1 MKPFQAVILVTFG
14 ILALVSVFLVASFSG
29 VGGNAIGKVSVWGS
43 LPKSVMEEVIREVDR
58 AEDGFEGVTYRE
70 IAPEAFTATLVEAI
84 AAGRGP
90 DLIVLSAS
98 SVVSEHDKVTSISYR
113 TIPRRDFQDAFIEAG
128 EIFLDEEGVL
138 GLPFYVDPYV
148 LYWNRTL
155 FSEAGIARPP
165 RYFDE
170 FADLAPLLSKSTE
183 GGTLTQSAVALGE
196 WGNVNHAK
204 EILTSLIVGLGN
216 TVISKNENGVYVAT
230 LTERNDN
237 GVSAAESALRF
248 YTDFA
253 DPVKNTYSW
262 NRSLPN
268 SRDAFLAG
276 TVAMYL
282 GRASEVFTLR
292 SGNPNLNF
300 DVAPYPLVRDGRSAN
315 PTDLYALSIPRG
327 AVNQKGA
334 LALAAALSGA
344 SAQQIMV
351 GVTGLPSVRRDVV
364 AENPA
369 NPYQKTFN
377 DAALNAFSFFDPN
390 PTLSDEVFERMV
402 EDVSSGRLRIP
413 EAVTSGQSEL
423 AALLKVQ

>member
-1 MKPFQAVILVTFG
+1 MKPFQAVILVAFG
-14 ILALVSVFLVASFSG
+14 ILALGSVFLVASFSG
-29 VGGNAIGKVSVWGS
+29 VGGNTIGKVSLWGS
-43 LPKSVMEEVIREVDR
+43 LPESVMEEVIREVDR
-58 AEDGFEGVTYRE
+58 AQDGFEGVSYRE
-70 IAPEAFTATLVEAI
+70 IPPEAFTATLVEAI

-90 DLIVLSAS
+90 DLIIFPAS
-98 SVVSEHDKVTSISYR
+98 SVVGERDKVTPISYR
-113 TIPRRDFQDAFIEAG
+113 TVPRRDFQDAFIEAG
-128 EIFLDEEGVL
+128 EIFLVDEGVI

-170 FADLAPLLSKSTE
+170 FADLAPRLSKATE
-183 GGTLTQSAVALGE
+183 GGTLTQSAVAFGE

-204 EILTSLIVGLGN
+204 EIFTSLMVGLGN
-216 TVISKNENGVYVAT
+216 SVIAKNEDGVYVAT

-237 GVSAAESALRF
+237 GVSATESALRF

-276 TVAMYL
+276 TLALYI

-300 DVAPYPLVRDGRSAN
+300 DVAPYPLVRDGATAN
-315 PTDLYALSIPRG
+315 PTDLYALSLPRG
-327 AVNQKGA
+327 AANQKGA
-334 LALAAALSGA
+334 LALAVALSSA
-344 SAQQIMV
+344 AAQQTMV

-364 AENPA
+364 IENPA

-377 DAALNAFSFFDPN
+377 DAALNAFTFFDPN
-390 PTLSDEVFERMV
+390 PTLSNEVFERMV

-413 EAVTSGQSEL
+413 EAVTSGQNEL